1 MHPATFLNQHP
12 VFTTREYALLCGK
25 GIDSASRSLNNL
37 AREAAITRVTRGIWM
52 QPQNLAFTPNVL
64 IPYLLGTEQG
74 YLSFLSA
81 MHLHGLLGQ
90 IPVSIQIATTGH
102 ARGLSSQ
109 AGYFEFI
116 HLKPVMMTSGVTAF
130 DVGNTFYP
138 LATPEKALLDT
149 LYIATRRGNRFASL
163 PELNCESL
171 NAGIFYTLLKE
182 QVPAQPISVAIR
194 KRAAEI
200 GLPGM

>member
-1 MHPATFLNQHP
+1 MHPATFLSQHP

-25 GIDSASRSLNNL
+25 GIDSASRSLNKL
-37 AREAAITRVTRGIWM
+37 ARGGVITRITRGIWI
-52 QPQNLAFTPNVL
+52 QPDNPGFTPNVL

-81 MHLHGLLGQ
+81 LHLHGLLSQ

-102 ARGLSSQ
+102 TRNLSSP

-116 HLKPVMMTSGVTAF
+116 HLKPVMMTNGVSAF
-130 DVGNTFYP
+130 EVGNTFYP
-138 LATPEKALLDT
+138 RATPEKALLDT

-171 NAGIFYTLLKE
+171 DPGLFYTLLKE
-182 QVPAQPISVAIR
+182 QVPAKPILTAIR
-194 KRAAEI
+194 KRAAQI
-200 GLPGM
+200 GLPSK